1 MKVVTIV
8 FCLSLGAVEEE
19 YGKKVFDEEIA
30 SLQDA
35 EVLLVDNNILA
46 EVWKLYFVFYVLH

>member
-46 EVWKLYFVFYVLH
+46 EV